1 MNSIDGAE
9 HQNAV
14 VEPVNMISYNMQLF
28 NKQLQDLPTAKLTT
42 AISDNIF
49 TYQQIMGVE
58 NARNVL
64 ASVETIF
71 QERKEVRDNA
81 SVIFKDMFN
90 GEVKYQQY
98 EVADI
103 KMLQI
108 LLGTVY
114 WQRQKGSCM
123 FCKYNKREGVIHN
136 QTHIC
141 TLIADAEHL
150 KYYNKA

>member
-42 AISDNIF
+42 ASSDNIF

-71 QERKEVRDNA
+71 PERKE
-81 SVIFKDMFN
+81 
-90 GEVKYQQY
+90 GEGYY
-98 EVADI
+98 RGCTPH
-103 KMLQI
+103 LQI
-108 LLGTVY
+108 TGI
-114 WQRQKGSCM
+114 Q
-123 FCKYNKREGVIHN
+123 
-136 QTHIC
+136 
-141 TLIADAEHL
+141 
-150 KYYNKA
+150 